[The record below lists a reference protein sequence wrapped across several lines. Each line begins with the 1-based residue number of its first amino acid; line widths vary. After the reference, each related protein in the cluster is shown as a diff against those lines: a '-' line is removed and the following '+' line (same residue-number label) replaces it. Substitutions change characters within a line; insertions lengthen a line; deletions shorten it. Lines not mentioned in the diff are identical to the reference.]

1 MVPVDRARASMEIL
15 ERAGA
20 EITYCEDEVGHKV
33 SLNCVRA
40 LRSYMEMED

>member
-1 MVPVDRARASMEIL
+1 MEIL
-15 ERAGA
+15 ESAGA

-40 LRSYMEMED
+40 LRSYLEN